1 MAENETVEGE
11 EKEHKKH
18 RYFTERDW
26 DNWIEVGS
34 AVLMSLAIIASAWC
48 AYQAARWSGVQSIE
62 FSEAA
67 ANRNKSMIFASL
79 AGTEVEIDATVFL
92 DYVLL
97 YTQENISDEQLDLY
111 EERFFTDR
119 LEVAMEAWL
128 ATNPLENPDAPRN
141 PFEMEDYQNS
151 NLAIAEATFNI
162 AEIDSQAA
170 KDANQQSD
178 NYVMLTVLF
187 AAVLFFAGVSTKLKM
202 RWIKI
207 SILVLGILIFYA
219 TALTLSFQSV
229 H

>member
-1 MAENETVEGE
+1 MVEDKTVDGD
-11 EKEHKKH
+11 EKEQKKH
-18 RYFTERDW
+18 KHLTERDW

-79 AGTEVEIDATVFL
+79 AGTQIEIDATVFM
-92 DYVLL
+92 DYASL
-97 YTQENISDEQLDLY
+97 YLQENIAQEQLDKF

-128 ATNPLENPDAPRN
+128 ATGPLENPDAPRN
-141 PFEMEDYQNS
+141 PFEMDAYQNS
-151 NLAIAEATFNI
+151 NLAIAEATFNL
-162 AEIDSQAA
+162 AEMDSNAA
-170 KDANQQSD
+170 KEANQQSD

-187 AAVLFFAGVSTKLKM
+187 AAVLFFAGVSTKLKI

-207 SILVLGILIFYA
+207 SILILGIIIFYA
-219 TALTLSFQSV
+219 TALTLSFQAV

>member
-1 MAENETVEGE
+1 MVEDKTVDGDV
-11 EKEHKKH
+11 KKKKKGK
-18 RYFTERDW
+18 YFMERDW

-34 AVLMSLAIIASAWC
+34 AILMSLAIIASAWC

-79 AGTEVEIDATVFL
+79 AGTEVEIDATVFM
-92 DYVLL
+92 DYASL
-97 YTQENISDEQLDLY
+97 YLQGNVTQEQLDQY

-119 LEVAMEAWL
+119 LESAMDAWL

-141 PFEMEDYQNS
+141 PFEMDAYQNS
-151 NLAIAEATFNI
+151 NLAIAEATFNL
-162 AEIDSQAA
+162 AEMDSKAA

-187 AAVLFFAGVSTKLKM
+187 AAVLFFAGVSTKLKI

-207 SILVLGILIFYA
+207 SILVFGILIFYA

>member
-1 MAENETVEGE
+1 MVE
-11 EKEHKKH
+11 EKEVNGTEKKLKKH
-18 RYFTERDW
+18 KYFMERDW
-26 DNWIEVGS
+26 HNWIEVGS

-79 AGTEVEIDATVFL
+79 AGTEVEVDATVFL
-92 DYVLL
+92 DYALL
-97 YTQENISDEQLDLY
+97 YIQENVTEEQLDQY
-111 EERFFTDR
+111 EEKFFTDR
-119 LEVAMEAWL
+119 LEVAMQAWL

-141 PFEMEDYQNS
+141 PFEMEEYQNS
-151 NLAIAEATFNI
+151 NLAIAEATFNL
-162 AEIDSQAA
+162 AEMDSNAA

-187 AAVLFFAGVSTKLKM
+187 AAVLFFAGVSTKLKVQ
-202 RWIKI
+202 WIKM
-207 SILVLGILIFYA
+207 SILVFGILIFYA
-219 TALTLSFQSV
+219 TALTLSFQSI

>member
-1 MAENETVEGE
+1 MVEDKTVDGD
-11 EKEHKKH
+11 EKKRNKHK
-18 RYFTERDW
+18 YFTERDW

-34 AVLMSLAIIASAWC
+34 AILMSFAIIASAWC
-48 AYQAARWSGVQSIE
+48 AYQAARWGGVQSIE

-67 ANRNKSMIFASL
+67 ANRNKSMIFASV
-79 AGTEVEIDATVFL
+79 AGTEVEIDATVFM

-97 YTQENISDEQLDLY
+97 YTQENITDEQLDQY

-128 ATNPLENPDAPRN
+128 ATNPLEDPDAPRN
-141 PFEMEDYQNS
+141 PFETEDYQNS
-151 NLAIAEATFNI
+151 NLAIAEATFNL
-162 AEIDSQAA
+162 AEMDSNEA
-170 KDANQQSD
+170 KEANQQSD

-187 AAVLFFAGVSTKLKM
+187 AAVLFFAGVSTKLKI

-207 SILVLGILIFYA
+207 GILILGIIIFYA

>member
-1 MAENETVEGE
+1 MAEDKTVDEVDKK
-11 EKEHKKH
+11 EKKSK
-18 RYFTERDW
+18 YFTDRDW

-34 AVLMSLAIIASAWC
+34 AILMSLAIIASAWC

-79 AGTEVEIDATVFL
+79 AGTEVEIDATVFM
-92 DYVLL
+92 DYASL
-97 YTQENISDEQLDLY
+97 YMQGNVTEEQLDQY

-119 LEVAMEAWL
+119 LEAAMDAWL

-141 PFEMEDYQNS
+141 PFEMDAYQNS
-151 NLAIAEATFNI
+151 NLAIAEATFNL
-162 AEIDSQAA
+162 AEMDSKAA

-207 SILVLGILIFYA
+207 AILILGIMIFYA

>member
-1 MAENETVEGE
+1 MAEGKKVEGD
-11 EKEHKKH
+11 EKKRNK
-18 RYFTERDW
+18 RKYITERDW

-79 AGTEVEIDATVFL
+79 AGTEVEIDATVFM
-92 DYVLL
+92 DYASL
-97 YTQENISDEQLDLY
+97 YVQGNATQEQLDKF

-128 ATNPLENPDAPRN
+128 ATDPLENPDAPRN

-151 NLAIAEATFNI
+151 NLAIAKATFNL
-162 AEIDSQAA
+162 AEMDSNAA

-187 AAVLFFAGVSTKLKM
+187 AAVLFFAGVSTKLKI
-202 RWIKI
+202 RWVKI
-207 SILVLGILIFYA
+207 GILILGIMIFYA
-219 TALTLSFQSV
+219 TALALSFQSI